1 MNAVESLRSHT
12 ARLLGIFICLHF
24 PLIAL
29 IDWLRHGAPGIVTGI
44 GAVIALSTGA
54 MTFAMKGPAVRYFQ
68 SAAMMLTVATLVA
81 DVAAHLLEQPPRGG
95 EVPPDR
101 PDVGLDGADRDAHG
115 EAPAARSASAGATA
129 VPGWTPPPAPL
140 RCERDALPQRRRLAG
155 PLRVTRPTQ
164 AQCRA
169 GKASRIRFTASW
181 ISGSG
186 WYPNFRQPQL
196 FRRGAMRYTLEPVH
210 EGYENLSG
218 KPLGVLNN
226 AVWQFPFRNLEE
238 LIDKMNRYSSL
249 GVPKLAGKRVSMASA
264 LGHGLWSFVKHYVFK
279 RGFLDGWAG
288 FVIALG
294 NFEGTFYRYAKRYEE
309 TQDWQPPASK
319 AIRRERS
326 SP

>member
-1 MNAVESLRSHT
+1 MPKITAYILAYNQAEKIEAAVSTVLWADEVLVIDSFSTDGTRALAEALGARVVDVPFHGFGDLRNRALEHCTHDWIFSLDSDERCT
-12 ARLLGIFICLHF
+12 TEVRDEILA
-24 PLIAL
+24 LIA
-29 IDWLRHGAPGIVTGI
+29 
-44 GAVIALSTGA
+44 SQ
-54 MTFAMKGPAVRYFQ
+54 PAHDIYLVPRRSY
-68 SAAMMLTVATLVA
+68 MMG
-81 DVAAHLLEQPPRGG
+81 R
-95 EVPPDR
+95 
-101 PDVGLDGADRDAHG
+101 
-115 EAPAARSASAGATA
+115 
-129 VPGWTPPPAPL
+129 
-140 RCERDALPQRRRLAG
+140 
-155 PLRVTRPTQ
+155 
-164 AQCRA
+164 
-169 GKASRIRFTASW
+169 W

-288 FVIALG
+288 FVIAFG